1 MFYEKK
7 RIYSREVS
15 KRSCK
20 NDMNPESQ
28 TLLEVHF
35 IFYSPF
41 FYIDKEVCSSFCSRS
56 TFADKNVPWMLWFCG
71 EKNVLFEPFQNKKT
85 VHFMCT
91 VFWWRIAPVT
101 RTLYSLQECILNH
114 VRIAMILFFQ
124 KRFDRFSYDLR
135 LRNTL
140 ADALCLKLFDH
151 CLW

>member
-41 FYIDKEVCSSFCSRS
+41 F
-56 TFADKNVPWMLWFCG
+56 
-71 EKNVLFEPFQNKKT
+71 VLTGGLF
-85 VHFMCT
+85 V
-91 VFWWRIAPVT
+91 I
-101 RTLYSLQECILNH
+101 LQPQCI
-114 VRIAMILFFQ
+114 R
-124 KRFDRFSYDLR
+124 
-135 LRNTL
+135 
-140 ADALCLKLFDH
+140 
-151 CLW
+151 

>member
-41 FYIDKEVCSSFCSRS
+41 FYIDKEVCSSFCSHS
-56 TFADKNVPWMLWFCG
+56 TFADKNVP
-71 EKNVLFEPFQNKKT
+71 
-85 VHFMCT
+85 
-91 VFWWRIAPVT
+91 
-101 RTLYSLQECILNH
+101 
-114 VRIAMILFFQ
+114 
-124 KRFDRFSYDLR
+124 
-135 LRNTL
+135 
-140 ADALCLKLFDH
+140 
-151 CLW
+151 

>member
-35 IFYSPF
+35 IFYRPF

-56 TFADKNVPWMLWFCG
+56 TFADKNVP
-71 EKNVLFEPFQNKKT
+71 
-85 VHFMCT
+85 
-91 VFWWRIAPVT
+91 
-101 RTLYSLQECILNH
+101 
-114 VRIAMILFFQ
+114 
-124 KRFDRFSYDLR
+124 
-135 LRNTL
+135 
-140 ADALCLKLFDH
+140 
-151 CLW
+151 